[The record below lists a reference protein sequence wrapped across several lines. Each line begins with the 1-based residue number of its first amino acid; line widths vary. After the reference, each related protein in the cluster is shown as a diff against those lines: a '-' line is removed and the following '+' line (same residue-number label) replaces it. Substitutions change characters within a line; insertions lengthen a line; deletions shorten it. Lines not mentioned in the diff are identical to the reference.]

1 MSIVTVT
8 IPFPGGTATM
18 ADSTAQAIIAQTTAL
33 SGLLSKQILFMEQNV
48 GLAAIKTPGTFLSQL
63 NVVADSLN
71 DTTIILSEILE
82 GQKELVAQLGGLQTS
97 INAVQGQIA
106 AGVTTQ
112 QMAVADQIKNNKF
125 QQLNTNASLE
135 RAELPPVVVKPE
147 DMATSISTAIQD
159 IGAIKIQATAAQLV
173 ESNISAGI
181 AWTATQANNI
191 ISQSFVGKAAATA
204 KTAIKGFL
212 GITDPEVVKLQVAAK
227 VKERAAQSLKKPV
240 IEEK

>member
-18 ADSTAQAIIAQTTAL
+18 ADSTAQAIIAQTLTL

-48 GLAAIKTPGTFLSQL
+48 GLLGLKTPGTFINQL

-82 GQKELVAQLGGLQTS
+82 GQKELIAQLGGLQTS
-97 INAVQGQIA
+97 LNAVQGQIA
-106 AGVTTQ
+106 SGVTTQ
-112 QMAVADQIKNNKF
+112 QLAVADQIKSNKF
-125 QQLNTNASLE
+125 QQLNTNAALD
-135 RAELPPVVVKPE
+135 RAELPPVEVKPD
-147 DMATSISTAIQD
+147 DMATSITTAVQD
-159 IGAIKIQATAAQLV
+159 VGAIKLQATAAQLV

-191 ISQSFVGKAAATA
+191 ISQSFVGKAAAGA

-212 GITDPEVVKLQVAAK
+212 GIVDPEVVKLQVATKAK
-227 VKERAAQSLKKPV
+227 KRATKSLNEPV